1 MAAELATAYVQIM
14 PTTKGI
20 KAALE
25 DQIGGAGESAGK
37 SAGSKIGSAIKKA
50 LVAAGIGDTI
60 KKALS
65 EGMDLQQNLGGTEA
79 VFGEFAKNIQATASE
94 AYKNMGMSAS
104 EYMATANKMGALFQG
119 SGIEQQKALDL
130 TAQAMQRAAD
140 VASVMGLDT
149 SAAME
154 SIAGAAKGNFTMM
167 DNLGVAMNATTLQA
181 YALEKGVN
189 FKWDTASNAEKAEL
203 AMQMFFER
211 TEQYA
216 GNFARESSE
225 TLSGSLN
232 AVKASFSDVLGNLA
246 LGNDIT
252 PSLEALKST
261 VTVFVQGNLVPA
273 LGNVI
278 SGAVP
283 ILADLIVSLL
293 PQLAS
298 AALQLV
304 DEIGAGLAEKFPQLS
319 FLFEN
324 LRPIVEGVTIAF
336 VAFKAAM
343 AISSIV
349 ETLTGVINT
358 AKTAFS
364 ALTAVMN
371 ANPFVLVATLVAG
384 LVTALITLW
393 NTNEGFRDAVKNIWA
408 AITGFFSQAWET
420 IKGVWSAV
428 TGFFGEIWNG
438 IKGAFSSVGS
448 WFGEK
453 FTAAKEAAS
462 NAWSNAKAKF
472 SQHWESIKGAFSS
485 AGSWFSTNFQNFREN
500 AVNAWS
506 NIKSR
511 FTDVWNRIKSAFS
524 IGDALSWGRDML
536 QNFING
542 IGQKISA
549 LVSKVKGIGQTIR
562 NFLGFSEPK
571 MGPLHNF
578 HTFAPDMM
586 KLFTSGITD
595 NTGLVAKAAQGVAD
609 KLAGVNY
616 TMGGVSLADGID
628 DITRQTVRTARQ
640 PLAITPS
647 AIPTD
652 TQGGL
657 MAQLL
662 AAVLALSDKLD
673 NMAVYLDS
681 DALVGRILSKI
692 DTGLGRLQALESRGG
707 VG

>member
-1 MAAELATAYVQIM
+1 MATELATAYVQII
-14 PTTKGI
+14 PTTKDI
-20 KAALE
+20 KSSLE
-25 DQIGGAGESAGK
+25 KELTPAGESAGA

-50 LVAAGIGDTI
+50 LVAAGIGDVI
-60 KKALS
+60 KKALG

-119 SGIEQQKALDL
+119 SGLAQQESLDL
-130 TAQAMQRAAD
+130 TAKAMQRAAD

-149 SAAME
+149 TAAME

-167 DNLGVAMNATTLQA
+167 DNLGVSMNATTLQA

-232 AVKASFSDVLGNLA
+232 AVKASFSDLLGNLA

-261 VTVFVQGNLVPA
+261 VTVFVKDNLVPA

-283 ILADLIVSLL
+283 ILADLIVDLL
-293 PQLAS
+293 PDLAA

-304 DEIGAGLAEKFPQLS
+304 DEIGAGLSEKFPQLS
-319 FLFEN
+319 FLFDN

-343 AISSIV
+343 AISSVV
-349 ETLTGVINT
+349 ETLTGVING
-358 AKTAFS
+358 AKSAFS

-393 NTNEGFRDAVKNIWA
+393 NTNEGFRTAVQNIWA

-428 TGFFGEIWNG
+428 TGFFSGIWNG
-438 IKGAFSSVGS
+438 IKGVFSSVGS
-448 WFGEK
+448 WFSEK

-462 NAWSNAKAKF
+462 NAWSNIKSKF
-472 SQHWESIKGAFSS
+472 SQHWENIKGAFSS
-485 AGSWFSTNFQNFREN
+485 AGSWFTSNFQTFREN

-511 FTDVWNRIKSAFS
+511 FSDVWNRIKSAFS
-524 IGDALSWGRDML
+524 IGDALAWGRDML

-549 LVSKVKGIGQTIR
+549 LVAKVKGIGQTIR

-586 KLFTSGITD
+586 KLYAQGMTQ
-595 NTGLVAKAAQGVAD
+595 NTGLVTDAAKGVAAEV
-609 KLAGVNY
+609 AGINP
-616 TMGGVSLADGID
+616 TMGAVSLAEGMD
-628 DITRQTVRTARQ
+628 DIARQTASAAWPAPSV
-640 PLAITPS
+640 TPS
-647 AIPTD
+647 AIPAD
-652 TQGGL
+652 GQGGI

-681 DALVGRILSKI
+681 DALVGRLISKI
-692 DTGLGRLQALESRGG
+692 DAALGRRQALEARGG